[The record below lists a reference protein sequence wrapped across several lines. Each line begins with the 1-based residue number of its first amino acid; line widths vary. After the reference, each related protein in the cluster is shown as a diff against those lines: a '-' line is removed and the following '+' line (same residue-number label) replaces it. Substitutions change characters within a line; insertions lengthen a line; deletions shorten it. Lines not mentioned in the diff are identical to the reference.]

1 MADITEEKL
10 RSQSLQPAEPRWQVL
25 WTGLEVVVS
34 EMDLL
39 QLLAPQFRVH
49 IPGSALIGLIGSRPQ
64 EGLVPELRGCVL
76 PRLNSHST
84 S

>member
-1 MADITEEKL
+1 MADIIEEKL
-10 RSQSLQPAEPRWQVL
+10 RSQSPQPAEPRWQVL
-25 WTGLEVVVS
+25 WAGLEVAVS

-49 IPGSALIGLIGSRPQ
+49 IPESVLIGLIRSRPQ
-64 EGLVPELRGCVL
+64 EGLVPGLKGCML